1 MTAHNIK
8 EGSGSDSTI
17 RSRIILLDIWASRK
31 EAERIASEKME
42 EIASVRDFIS
52 GFNNDQDLLAK
63 VTGKMYWVNDA
74 GLRSVMTKPEA
85 EGNTMFCRIDR
96 GNCSIEPVSDR
107 KWSAVIP
114 REDRAYA
121 RIGNGHL
128 AVYFGSRFGSMQIS
142 TDTSL
147 NRFAM
152 VALVKHRTVV
162 PQNTDQSVLD
172 CMKGCVR

>member
-1 MTAHNIK
+1 MTAYNIK
-8 EGSGSDSTI
+8 EGSGSDSTTG
-17 RSRIILLDIWASRK
+17 SRIILLDIWASRK
-31 EAERIASEKME
+31 EAERIASEKGD

-52 GFNNDQDLLAK
+52 GFNNDHDLLAK
-63 VTGKMYWVNDA
+63 VTGKMYWVNYA
-74 GLRSVMTKPEA
+74 GLSSVMMEA

-121 RIGNGHL
+121 RLGNGHL
-128 AVYFGSRFGSMQIS
+128 AVYFGSRFGSMQVS

-152 VALVKHRTVV
+152 VALVKHRTAVS
-162 PQNTDQSVLD
+162 QNTDRSVLD
-172 CMKGCVR
+172 CIKGCVR

>member
-1 MTAHNIK
+1 MKKSMVRN
-8 EGSGSDSTI
+8 GSVTLFSQHTTGAI
-17 RSRIILLDIWASRK
+17 RVSEDEKSLLLDYKDFFEKLAPKKGAYGHNETNVDGRK
-31 EAERIASEKME
+31 NAHSHLQSM
-42 EIASVRDFIS
+42 
-52 GFNNDQDLLAK
+52 LL
-63 VTGKMYWVNDA
+63 N
-74 GLRSVMTKPEA
+74 SA

-121 RIGNGHL
+121 RLGNGHL
-128 AVYFGSRFGSMQIS
+128 AVYFGSRFGSMQVS

-152 VALVKHRTVV
+152 VALVKHRTAVS
-162 PQNTDQSVLD
+162 QNTDRSVLD
-172 CMKGCVR
+172 CIKGCVRYD